1 MGQNVRNWPLA
12 AVTLDRVGA
21 AAIGGAADQNV
32 ALDSGSPR
40 RSRRGQGDGERVASE
55 HHEGDQPSDRLL
67 AVRAEQFR
75 HVADGRGLGLDSA
88 ALRGQGRAFGL
99 QGCPRYWPR
108 RCAHWRGPHGPCA
121 GLRRPTGR
129 CWSGRALL
137 LRQLTTLN

>member
-1 MGQNVRNWPLA
+1 MSQISGEGENGSDVDWQGANNSAWIGPRLARQSNDSEVGQNVRNWPLA

-67 AVRAEQFR
+67 AVRAEHFR
-75 HVADGRGLGLDSA
+75 HVTDRPGRRLHSA
-88 ALRGQGRAFGL
+88 AFAL
-99 QGCPRYWPR
+99 P
-108 RCAHWRGPHGPCA
+108 AH
-121 GLRRPTGR
+121 
-129 CWSGRALL
+129 S
-137 LRQLTTLN
+137 